1 MVQTT
6 FNGPA
11 DVDATHFQGGATYFY
26 SGWRALVQI
35 TFKWVQSAF

>member
-1 MVQTT
+1 MDRLAWMQGTFKEVQPT
-6 FNGPA
+6 
-11 DVDATHFQGGATYFY
+11 Y